1 MKTYKF
7 KIGNNPYTVEIASIE
22 GGVAKVNV
30 NGIDYE
36 VEIEDAPAGAAG
48 VTGAGPAVGTASGA
62 GAGVG
67 AGVDATRASAASA
80 APATP
85 AAPAAPAAGGPA
97 KKVCSPL
104 PGVILSVNVAV
115 GDKVKAGDKVAVLEA
130 MKMENDIEAES
141 DGTITAI
148 HVQKGDSVLEGAAIV
163 SLA

>member
-7 KIGNNPYTVEIASIE
+7 KIGNNPYTVEIASME

-36 VEIEDAPAGAAG
+36 VEIEDAPVSAA
-48 VTGAGPAVGTASGA
+48 PAAA
-62 GAGVG
+62 AP
-67 AGVDATRASAASA
+67 APASAASA
-80 APATP
+80 SASPA
-85 AAPAAPAAGGPA
+85 AAPAPAAAAPAGPA

>member
-7 KIGNNPYTVEIASIE
+7 KIGNNPYTVEIASME

-30 NGIDYE
+30 NGVDYE
-36 VEIEDAPAGAAG
+36 VEIEDAPAGA
-48 VTGAGPAVGTASGA
+48 SGA
-62 GAGVG
+62 GV
-67 AGVDATRASAASA
+67 AASA
-80 APATP
+80 AGAATASAAVSSAPAA
-85 AAPAAPAAGGPA
+85 AAPAAAPASAPAGPA

-130 MKMENDIEAES
+130 MKMENDIEAEF

>member
-1 MKTYKF
+1 
-7 KIGNNPYTVEIASIE
+7 
-22 GGVAKVNV
+22 
-30 NGIDYE
+30 YE
-36 VEIEDAPAGAAG
+36 VEIENAPAGAAG

-62 GAGVG
+62 GAGAG
-67 AGVDATRASAASA
+67 AGVDATPASAASA
-80 APATP
+80 APAT
-85 AAPAAPAAGGPA
+85 PAAPAAGGPA

-141 DGTITAI
+141 DGTISAI

>member
-7 KIGNNPYTVEIASIE
+7 KIGNNPYTVEIASME

-48 VTGAGPAVGTASGA
+48 VAASAA
-62 GAGVG
+62 GA
-67 AGVDATRASAASA
+67 ATASAASA
-80 APATP
+80 AVSSAPTA
-85 AAPAAPAAGGPA
+85 AAPAAAPAGPA

-130 MKMENDIEAES
+130 MKMENDIEAEF

>member
-7 KIGNNPYTVEIASIE
+7 KIENNPYTVEIASME

-36 VEIEDAPAGAAG
+36 VEIEDAPTSAAAAPVAG
-48 VTGAGPAVGTASGA
+48 VAGT
-62 GAGVG
+62 
-67 AGVDATRASAASA
+67 ASAASA
-80 APATP
+80 AGTVSAAVSSAQTAATP
-85 AAPAAPAAGGPA
+85 AAAPAGPA

-130 MKMENDIEAES
+130 MKMENDIEAEF

>member
-36 VEIEDAPAGAAG
+36 VEIEDAPASAPAA
-48 VTGAGPAVGTASGA
+48 ASAGTAS
-62 GAGVG
+62 V
-67 AGVDATRASAASA
+67 TSSP
-80 APATP
+80 APTSTSSP
-85 AAPAAPAAGGPA
+85 APTGDPTPA

>member
-7 KIGNNPYTVEIASIE
+7 KIGNNPYTVEIASME

-36 VEIEDAPAGAAG
+36 VEIEDAPVSAA
-48 VTGAGPAVGTASGA
+48 APAPAP
-62 GAGVG
+62 
-67 AGVDATRASAASA
+67 ASAASA
-80 APATP
+80 SASPA
-85 AAPAAPAAGGPA
+85 AAPAPAAAAPAGPA

>member
-36 VEIEDAPAGAAG
+36 VEIEDAPAGA
-48 VTGAGPAVGTASGA
+48 SGA
-62 GAGVG
+62 GM
-67 AGVDATRASAASA
+67 AASA
-80 APATP
+80 AGAATASAAVSSAPAAATP
-85 AAPAAPAAGGPA
+85 AAAPAAAPAGPA

-130 MKMENDIEAES
+130 MKMENDIEAEF

>member
-7 KIGNNPYTVEIASIE
+7 KIGNNPYTVEIASME

-30 NGIDYE
+30 NGVDYE
-36 VEIEDAPAGAAG
+36 VEIEDAPAGA
-48 VTGAGPAVGTASGA
+48 SGA
-62 GAGVG
+62 GVAAAAAGSTG
-67 AGVDATRASAASA
+67 SAAAAAAAASA
-80 APATP
+80 AGTAAAASAPAP
-85 AAPAAPAAGGPA
+85 AAASAPAAAPAGPA

-130 MKMENDIEAES
+130 MKMENDIEAEF

>member
-30 NGIDYE
+30 NGIDYD
-36 VEIEDAPAGAAG
+36 VEIEDAPASAA
-48 VTGAGPAVGTASGA
+48 APAAASAGTASP
-62 GAGVG
+62 
-67 AGVDATRASAASA
+67 
-80 APATP
+80 APATPASAP
-85 AAPAAPAAGGPA
+85 AAPAAPAAAAAPAGPA

>member
-7 KIGNNPYTVEIASIE
+7 KIGNNPYTVEIASME

-36 VEIEDAPAGAAG
+36 VEIEDAPAGA
-48 VTGAGPAVGTASGA
+48 SGA
-62 GAGVG
+62 GV
-67 AGVDATRASAASA
+67 AASA
-80 APATP
+80 AGAATASAAVSSAPTAATP
-85 AAPAAPAAGGPA
+85 AAAPAGPA

-130 MKMENDIEAES
+130 MKMENDIEAEF

>member
-7 KIGNNPYTVEIASIE
+7 KIGSNPYTVEIASIE

-36 VEIEDAPAGAAG
+36 VEIEDAPASAPAA
-48 VTGAGPAVGTASGA
+48 ASAGTAS
-62 GAGVG
+62 V
-67 AGVDATRASAASA
+67 TSSP
-80 APATP
+80 APTSTSSP
-85 AAPAAPAAGGPA
+85 APTGDPTPA

>member
-30 NGIDYE
+30 NGIDYD
-36 VEIEDAPAGAAG
+36 VEIEDAPA
-48 VTGAGPAVGTASGA
+48 
-62 GAGVG
+62 
-67 AGVDATRASAASA
+67 SA
-80 APATP
+80 
-85 AAPAAPAAGGPA
+85 AAPAAAASAVAAGVAGATSSPAATGDLSAAARTVASTSSPAGDLGPA

-163 SLA
+163 SIA

>member
-7 KIGNNPYTVEIASIE
+7 KIGNNPYTVEIASME

-36 VEIEDAPAGAAG
+36 VEIEDAP
-48 VTGAGPAVGTASGA
+48 T
-62 GAGVG
+62 
-67 AGVDATRASAASA
+67 SAA
-80 APATP
+80 
-85 AAPAAPAAGGPA
+85 AAPAAPAAAGSTGSAAAASAPAPAAAAAPASAPAGPA